1 MADDVMSRL
10 SQALSDPQTM
20 QQVNSVLS
28 QLTGGNAEM
37 EASTQAAASS
47 SPSPDISSML
57 SSLLAQ
63 NSTAQPV
70 QTNAAPSDSGFD
82 MGKLMQIGSMLSS
95 SGENDQNV
103 ALLLAL
109 KPLLKNESQA
119 KVDRI
124 VRIFKVLAAY
134 PLLRDSGL
142 LGGDLFG

>member
-28 QLTGGNAEM
+28 QLTGGNAER
-37 EASTQAAASS
+37 EESTQAAASS
-47 SPSPDISSML
+47 SSPDISSML